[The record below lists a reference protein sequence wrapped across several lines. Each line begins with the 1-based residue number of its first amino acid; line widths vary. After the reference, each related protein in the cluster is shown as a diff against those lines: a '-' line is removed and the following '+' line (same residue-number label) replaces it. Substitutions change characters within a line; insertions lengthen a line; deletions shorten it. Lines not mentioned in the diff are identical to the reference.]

1 MSDDRYFPAALT
13 AVLLTTAGVFFLL
26 GGWFVLAPATGA
38 RIYGLSTE
46 TESALL
52 YVRAIGLRDLALAS
66 YIAGLT
72 VGRHRRALVILLTL
86 TTMIPAGDLFLLG
99 TMGTASAVHY
109 LLHSVS
115 LIGFAGLAW
124 WTRHSATIEA

>member
-1 MSDDRYFPAALT
+1 MRSSVLPARCI
-13 AVLLTTAGVFFLL
+13 VHAGTRH
-26 GGWFVLAPATGA
+26 GWSRIWIQCGDGA
-38 RIYGLSTE
+38 
-46 TESALL
+46 ALL

-72 VGRHRRALVILLTL
+72 VGRHRRALAILLTL

-99 TMGTASAVHY
+99 TMGSGSAVHY

-115 LIGFAGLAW
+115 LAGFAGLAW
-124 WTRHSATIEA
+124 WVRNPTPPS

>member
-1 MSDDRYFPAALT
+1 MNDDKPFPVALAT
-13 AVLLTTAGVFFLL
+13 VLLVCAAAFFLL
-26 GGWFVLAPATGA
+26 GALFMLAPATGG
-38 RIYGLSTE
+38 RVYGFSAE
-46 TESALL
+46 TEPALL

-72 VGRHRRALVILLTL
+72 VGRHRRALAILLTL

-99 TMGTASAVHY
+99 TMGSGSAVHY

-115 LIGFAGLAW
+115 LAGFAGLAW
-124 WTRHSATIEA
+124 WVRNPTPPS

>member
-1 MSDDRYFPAALT
+1 MSDDRPFPVAL
-13 AVLLTTAGVFFLL
+13 AFVLLVCAAVFFLL
-26 GGWFVLAPATGA
+26 GGLFMLAPATGG
-38 RIYGLSTE
+38 RVYGLSTE

-72 VGRHRRALVILLTL
+72 VGRHRRALAILLTL
-86 TTMIPAGDLFLLG
+86 TMMIPAGDLFLLSIMSSG
-99 TMGTASAVHY
+99 SAVHY

-115 LIGFAGLAW
+115 LVGFAGLAW
-124 WTRHSATIEA
+124 WARNPT